1 MKKVGNTSFLFNS
14 TCKQY
19 NTRLVS
25 FLNNMFKQDGFE
37 LIDSNSKKY
46 VIGNPTKDKPI
57 VIRFLDQKL
66 MQKLLI
72 NPDLYFGEAYMNGSL
87 VIENGTLTDFLDL
100 AFKNIG
106 RGNIN
111 SYGAVIKK
119 IKGTFGYL
127 TNLNKIIKSKENV
140 AHHYDISEKLYD
152 LFLDKNRQYSCAY
165 FKNDSDTLEQA
176 QSNKIHHII
185 KKLNIQPNQ
194 KVLDVGSGWGTLA
207 LAIAKETNAS
217 VTGITLSENQFEYSQ
232 NKAKEMNLSNQVDFK
247 LIDYRQ
253 LNEKFDRIVSVGMFE
268 HVGRN
273 FYRTYFNKVF
283 QLLNEKGIALIH
295 TIGSSMPPRDPQ
307 PWIQKYI
314 FPGGYTPSLSEI
326 SKPIEKSGLIVSD
339 IEVLRMHYAHTLRNW
354 KERFLSKKD
363 TVLDMFDEKFFRM
376 WEFYL
381 ASCEMAFKWGDQV
394 VFQLQLAKDN
404 SSVPNTR
411 DYIY

>member
-1 MKKVGNTSFLFNS
+1 MSLI
-14 TCKQY
+14 
-19 NTRLVS
+19 S
-25 FLNNMFKQDGFE
+25 FLNNLFKQDGFE
-37 LIDSNSKKY
+37 LIDSNKKKY
-46 VIGNPTKDKPI
+46 VIGKPTKDKPI

-165 FKNDSDTLEQA
+165 FKNDSDTLEEA

-194 KVLDVGSGWGTLA
+194 KVLDIGSGWGTLA

-363 TVLDMFDEKFFRM
+363 KVLDMFDEKFFRM